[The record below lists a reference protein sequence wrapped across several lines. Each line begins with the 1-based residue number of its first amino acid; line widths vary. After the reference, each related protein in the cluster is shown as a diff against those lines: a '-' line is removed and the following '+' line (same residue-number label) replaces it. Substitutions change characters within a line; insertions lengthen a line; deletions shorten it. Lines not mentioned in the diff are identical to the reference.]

1 MSEAH
6 AEIKDKCDD
15 IQTKL
20 DEIATDIREIPF
32 SYKIVEQYTYIDQEV
47 YEIYEWYE
55 RYKQVMIDFE
65 NCMKER
71 PVILERIQEL
81 DRKTRFLN
89 HDVQNVKT
97 DVAQLPRHGDSFSQQ
112 FLER

>member
-6 AEIKDKCDD
+6 AEVKDKCYD

-32 SYKIVEQYTYIDQEV
+32 YYKIVEQYTDIDQEV
-47 YEIYEWYE
+47 YEVYEWYE
-55 RYKQVMIDFE
+55 RYKQAMIDYE

-71 PVILERIQEL
+71 PAILERLQEL

-89 HDVQNVKT
+89 HDVQNIKMGVK
-97 DVAQLPRHGDSFSQQ
+97 QLPRHGGSFSQL
-112 FLER
+112 FLE